1 MLLDQ
6 GVAAEVL
13 ERSLTEISKTM
24 AGTDRSIAQL
34 NLLVQDDKILMRD
47 ERGVLNPRT
56 GQRLLD
62 FDLPDGWRL

>member
-1 MLLDQ
+1 
-6 GVAAEVL
+6 
-13 ERSLTEISKTM
+13 M

-62 FDLPDGWRL
+62 FDLPDEFGVFDCF